1 MPPPKKRARRGGI
14 RQRLQNASKKQH
26 DDGEE
31 ERTDMLFSSHLV
43 RYLLN
48 DFAWGDMSCQ
58 KVRAIAHCA
67 LKDLRNV
74 HSNTSSSST
83 SSGSSFSNSSGL
95 EKELQALASIGSYG
109 FYPNNCYRDIMKLI
123 EPNIMIPPP
132 FEMSLKFNGP
142 IFERNQEFL
151 LPHQTFATLW
161 QNPATWRKVVVPRED
176 HLLEFWKLQK
186 KGKHPQWVGHPL
198 SFTNED
204 RWAKTAPISL
214 HGDEVPVTG
223 LGKTWGRKMCNWSWH
238 SLVSMEAGVQQS
250 QHFIW
255 GLFDKAGLYEEGPDG
270 YRTIDKFMS
279 LLRWSFWFLFLGIW
293 PTEDVDGN
301 PHLERNPKILLRGGT
316 FLFGWMKHMCFDHAY
331 FVQK

>member
-1 MPPPKKRARRGGI
+1 MPPPKKKLRRGGI
-14 RQRLQNASKKQH
+14 RQRMQH
-26 DDGEE
+26 AMKHDGDDGKEQVASS
-31 ERTDMLFSSHLV
+31 LFMSQLV

-58 KVRAIAHCA
+58 KVRDIAHCA
-67 LKDLRNV
+67 LKDLRYFHGNN
-74 HSNTSSSST
+74 SGASG
-83 SSGSSFSNSSGL
+83 GSSFSNCNPL

-123 EPNIMIPPP
+123 EPNITIPQPL
-132 FEMSLKFNGP
+132 EMDLKFNGP
-142 IFERNQEFL
+142 IFEKTQEFL
-151 LPHQTFATLW
+151 LPHETFATLW
-161 QNPATWRKVVVPRED
+161 QNPATWKKVVVPQEA
-176 HLLEFWKLQK
+176 HLVEFWKLQK
-186 KGKHPQWVGHPL
+186 DGCHPQWHGHPL
-198 SFTNED
+198 SFTKEEK
-204 RWAKTAPISL
+204 WAKMVPLSL

-223 LGKTWGRKMCNWSWH
+223 LGKTWSRKMCNWSWH

-255 GLFDKAGLYEEGPDG
+255 GLFDKTGVYEPGPHG

-301 PHLERNPKILLRGGT
+301 PHLDRNPEIL
-316 FLFGWMKHMCFDHAY
+316 
-331 FVQK
+331 